1 MRKEQ
6 TYRVEAVRLEE
17 VHVPID
23 IVHVEAARRAIV
35 RLRAKPV
42 DAFDREG
49 LAVGVEQA
57 VMAVKLEEGG
67 GGGER

>member
-1 MRKEQ
+1 MAIRGG
-6 TYRVEAVRLEE
+6 
-17 VHVPID
+17 P